1 MDELWGPLND
11 DLFSLMPI
19 ELIDG
24 IELEWKATVEF
35 EERSLTPPERR
46 VKFDETSRGGSS

>member
-46 VKFDETSRGGSS
+46 VRFDETSRGGSS